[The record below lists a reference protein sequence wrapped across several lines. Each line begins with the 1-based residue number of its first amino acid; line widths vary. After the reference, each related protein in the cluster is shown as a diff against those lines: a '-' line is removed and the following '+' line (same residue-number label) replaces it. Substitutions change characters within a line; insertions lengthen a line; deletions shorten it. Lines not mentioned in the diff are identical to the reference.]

1 MQFPTLSTVKP
12 NPVLLKELRSR
23 MRGPRAFIILTAFL
37 LLLGGFSALF
47 YQLVTSIT
55 NSSASGPVGGVIGQS
70 LFSGLMIF
78 ELFLILFV
86 TPALT
91 AGALSREHEAQ
102 TFEML
107 VATPL
112 RPFSIVIGKLFAALS
127 YIFLLIIAAIPF
139 GSIFFLFGGVTV
151 RDLVEAILMLAGIAI
166 TFGAIGL
173 FWSAL
178 LRKTGRA
185 TVAAYLTV
193 AGFMLLP
200 YFFYIAHGIIRQ
212 AEPPRVWLLA
222 SPFSALS
229 STLASAATVQN
240 GPGSLLLIFG
250 YGVRVADQMNLAEIR
265 PTWHY
270 TVWIYALLAV
280 FGFLFTL
287 YRVRPVRRGV
297 RRRDVVVWVGALL
310 VFVVTGFVAFDG
322 GNAWREVFAAGEIPQ
337 PQPVQEVEVTPVA
350 PPPQNR

>member
-1 MQFPTLSTVKP
+1 
-12 NPVLLKELRSR
+12 
-23 MRGPRAFIILTAFL
+23 MRGARAFIILTVFL

-55 NSSASGPVGGVIGQS
+55 NSSPSGPVGGVIGQS
-70 LFSGLMIF
+70 LFSGLMMF

-91 AGALSREHEAQ
+91 AGALSREHEAK

-112 RPFSIVIGKLFAALS
+112 RPFGIVIGKLFAALS

-151 RDLVEAILMLAGIAI
+151 RDLVEAILLLAGIAL
-166 TFGAIGL
+166 TFGAIGI

-193 AGFMLLP
+193 AAFMLLP

-212 AEPPRVWLLA
+212 AEPPRVWLIA
-222 SPFSALS
+222 SPFSALG

-240 GPGSLLLIFG
+240 GPRGLLFVIG
-250 YGVRVADQMNLAEIR
+250 YGVSVADQLGNVQVR

-270 TVWIYALLAV
+270 TLWLYGLLAV
-280 FGFLFTL
+280 FAFLFAL
-287 YRVRPVRRGV
+287 YRVRPVRRGI
-297 RRRDVVVWVGALL
+297 RRRDVVIWAGALL
-310 VFVVTGFVAFDG
+310 IFLVTGFFAFDG
-322 GNAWREVFAAGEIPQ
+322 GNDWRNIFSTQEVARPQ
-337 PQPVQEVEVTPVA
+337 PAQGVEVAPTVVV
-350 PPPQNR
+350 PPPRQR